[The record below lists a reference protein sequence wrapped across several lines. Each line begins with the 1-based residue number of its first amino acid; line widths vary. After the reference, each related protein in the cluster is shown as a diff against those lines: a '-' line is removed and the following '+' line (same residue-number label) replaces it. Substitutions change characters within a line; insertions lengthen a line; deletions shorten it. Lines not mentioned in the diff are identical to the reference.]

1 MEDAATISSL
11 PGEILAQ
18 IFKSGTVLSSGC
30 IASLIKYSAV
40 SQRWRSA
47 ALDYPDLW
55 TTINV
60 SFAARNVV
68 ALVKTSLERSK
79 SCLFDITLPVPPSA
93 DMAIVTSVMLLV
105 VQHVHRLRRLAI
117 TGRLASPT
125 PFAFPNREEIF
136 ALLQNAQRAPRLA
149 VLELSFSDP
158 QPYVSMGISP
168 GQLLL
173 QAPSLISFRIHGVTS
188 PVPFVGLRSLDI
200 QGLRTSYADFRDM
213 VVASPL
219 LTELVLPKLRLML
232 DPQSKSLAPIEIPS
246 LKTLALSFCKPHP
259 SNQFAPCHALL
270 PLLSLPNV
278 EYLELAGSEIPD
290 LATSCQPPSAFAK
303 LRTLR
308 LVNVSMVRKDEAD
321 NCAYLRALTTVESLE
336 LIHSHAEYLVPTGS
350 KPNSKLRL
358 PKARHRTRSISR
370 EVRSRS
376 LLRPV
381 EQVHFDPGLALPHEA
396 PPSGPIYP
404 NLRAVS
410 LDTLIAAE
418 ALWLYQLVQERP
430 DIRLVRLSAVAERH
444 LATSLRTVNDVLQ
457 ESPSRLLE
465 NRIDATDVHPVDVAK
480 LLRERVAVAHIDD
493 GYIQWQGA
501 VI

>member
-1 MEDAATISSL
+1 MAGRPALPLIIGREDAVTISSL

-18 IFKSGTVLSSGC
+18 IFKSGTVQSSGC

-60 SFAARNVV
+60 PFAARNAV

-117 TGRLASPT
+117 TGRLASPA

-158 QPYVSMGISP
+158 QPY
-168 GQLLL
+168 
-173 QAPSLISFRIHGVTS
+173 APSLISLRIHGVTS
-188 PVPFVGLRSLDI
+188 PVPFGSAHH
-200 QGLRTSYADFRDM
+200 TADFHDM

-219 LTELVLPKLRLML
+219 LTELILPKLRLMR
-232 DPQSKSLAPIEIPS
+232 DPQSKPLPPIEIPS
-246 LKTLALSFCKPHP
+246 LKILALSFCKPHP

-270 PLLSLPNV
+270 PLLSLPNL

-290 LATSCQPPSAFAK
+290 LATCCQPPSAFAK

-321 NCAYLRALTTVESLE
+321 NCAYLRALATVESLE
-336 LIHSHAEYLVPTGS
+336 LIHSHAEYLVPTGGKS
-350 KPNSKLRL
+350 NSKLRL

-381 EQVHFDPGLALPHEA
+381 EQTHFDPGLALPHEA
-396 PPSGPIYP
+396 PPSPIYP

-430 DIRLVRLSAVAERH
+430 GIRLVRLSAVAERH
-444 LATSLRTVNDVLQ
+444 LATSLGTVDDVLQ
-457 ESPSRLLE
+457 ESPSRLLK
-465 NRIDATDVHPVDVAK
+465 NRVDATDVHPVDF
-480 LLRERVAVAHIDD
+480 AVTHIDD